1 MDCSTPGIPVHHQLL
16 ELGVLISEHLIF
28 FIHKTFVV
36 GILTWTSIILFV
48 PDLLFLCLWI
58 HSSLYWA
65 LWTEHSVQEVACL
78 QGGQLSALSLEEAG
92 MLTDPLEL
100 AQSTLW
106 DGERDAVLTPVTQ
119 MWRAMQEMAMLSHN
133 PGLAHN
139 QVDEKLYDS
148 SFNNFQIIHAIW
160 K

>member
-16 ELGVLISEHLIF
+16 ELGVLISEHWIF

-36 GILTWTSIILFV
+36 CILTWTSIILFV
-48 PDLLFLCLWI
+48 PDLLFMCLWI

-65 LWTEHSVQEVACL
+65 HWTEHSVQEVACL
-78 QGGQLSALSLEEAG
+78 QGALSLEEAC

-100 AQSTLW
+100 AQSTPW
-106 DGERDAVLTPVTQ
+106 DGERDAVPTPVTH
-119 MWRAMQEMAMLSHN
+119 MWRAMQEMAMLSHKL
-133 PGLAHN
+133 GLAHN

-148 SFNNFQIIHAIW
+148 NFNDFQIIHAIW